1 MVRIDMG
8 AASEVC
14 HVTQREVE
22 LFGLPDDVDDL
33 VPDRRRRVQYEHLG
47 GVQGPV
53 GLDAGLPGKL
63 LSHLYVH
70 IRRRP
75 GLAALGKFDLVSV
88 HIIVLARL
96 RAAPDGRVMLGLV
109 IKIEVQLMGLDTRGS
124 AQGLEHKVILWKY
137 LWAIFYRVRP
147 GC

>member
-8 AASEVC
+8 AAAEVC
-14 HVTQREVE
+14 HVTQRGAE

-33 VPDRRRRVQYEHLG
+33 VPDRRPRVQYEHNG

-53 GLDAGLPGKL
+53 GLDAGLPGKP

-70 IRRRP
+70 TRRRP
-75 GLAALGKFDLVSV
+75 RLAALGKFDLVSV
-88 HIIVLARL
+88 HIIVLTRL
-96 RAAPDGRVMLGLV
+96 GAAPDGRVMLSLV

>member
-1 MVRIDMG
+1 MG
-8 AASEVC
+8 AAAEVC
-14 HVTQREVE
+14 HVTQREE
-22 LFGLPDDVDDL
+22 ALEDLPDDVDDL
-33 VPDRRRRVQYEHLG
+33 VPARRLRVEYEHLG

-53 GLDAGLPGKL
+53 GVDVGFPGKP

-75 GLAALGKFDLVSV
+75 GLAVLGKFYLVSV

-96 RAAPDGRVMLGLV
+96 RAAPDGRVMLSLV
-109 IKIEVQLMGLDTRGS
+109 IKIQVHLMGLETRVS